1 MTVTIQGDGDL
12 MYSPGVLWTCA
23 HSRLPIL
30 YVVHN
35 NGGYHQEVMAVQRMA
50 NRRQRGI
57 DRAHIGSTLDN
68 PQIDYAT
75 MAKGLGVASFGPISD
90 PNDLGPALKKAVAVV
105 KRGEPALVD
114 VVSQGR

>member
-1 MTVTIQGDGDL
+1 MTIQGDGDL

-23 HSRLPIL
+23 NSRLPIL

-35 NGGYHQEVMAVQRMA
+35 NRGYHQEKMVLQRMA

-57 DRAHIGSTLDN
+57 DRAHIGCALDN
-68 PQIDYAT
+68 PFIDYAT
-75 MAKGLGVASFGPISD
+75 VAKGLGVASFGPVTD
-90 PNDLGPALKKAVAVV
+90 PNELGATLKKAVAVA

>member
-35 NGGYHQEVMAVQRMA
+35 NRGYHQGE
-50 NRRQRGI
+50 NG
-57 DRAHIGSTLDN
+57 HPGH
-68 PQIDYAT
+68 
-75 MAKGLGVASFGPISD
+75 
-90 PNDLGPALKKAVAVV
+90 
-105 KRGEPALVD
+105 GEPPPA
-114 VVSQGR
+114 RY